1 MSLFKFKN
9 KKNEPVV
16 EPVNEPETD
25 ASFGWEKLD
34 FDAIQKSAQA
44 TFNENTSVEDVL
56 KEIKSK
62 QRETQLFKE
71 KAENANPFEIKD
83 WNLPKPENNAD
94 EPENKRVEPEG
105 NVAEPEIDADE
116 PEEQLAETE
125 QDAAEAAAEVETAPA
140 DFGGEPYDE
149 TPIMT
154 GERLEADGGPDDS
167 VCEAEKPPC
176 EEDDGRKKKKRR
188 ERQPKAPKEKKEK
201 IKKEKPEKQRSDRDK
216 IVLFTPEMTSRR
228 RRYMTSHLIFSIAF
242 LSLTELASLAIGYF
256 FYRSKLFSLPITIIL
271 VMLSALFAAACVF
284 IFVRYLKTLNFEYD
298 MQHTD

>member
-1 MSLFKFKN
+1 MGLFKFKN
-9 KKNEPVV
+9 KKNEPVAEPLN
-16 EPVNEPETD
+16 EPVTD
-25 ASFGWEKLD
+25 TSFGWEKLD

-71 KAENANPFEIKD
+71 KTENANPFEIKD
-83 WNLPKPENNAD
+83 WNLSKPEVKASEPDNNAD
-94 EPENKRVEPEG
+94 EPEEQ
-105 NVAEPEIDADE
+105 
-116 PEEQLAETE
+116 QLAET
-125 QDAAEAAAEVETAPA
+125 QQDVSDAAEAEKTDLA
-140 DFGGEPYDE
+140 DFGSEPSDE
-149 TPIMT
+149 TPAMT

-167 VCEAEKPPC
+167 VSEAEKPPC
-176 EEDDGRKKKKRR
+176 EEDDDPKKKKRR
-188 ERQPKAPKEKKEK
+188 ERQPKAPREKKEK
-201 IKKEKPEKQRSDRDK
+201 IKKEKPEKQKSDKQK

-242 LSLTELASLAIGYF
+242 LSLAELASLAVSYF